1 MATEPFAAQ
10 TGEHSG
16 ENHMWALGLIIGT
29 LIGAVIAQG
38 AGAFVGAIAG
48 LAIGIVVGQQRK
60 GVRSRVET
68 LESQMLNLESRIN
81 ALDQRLPVARGSSP
95 APASTLAASA
105 SASAPAEPVSEAA
118 SPAPAAIV
126 PAAMP
131 AAALVSAS
139 SAELGASATEE
150 MVPIEATSTAA
161 VPVRLGGKPSA
172 AARAAEVP
180 PRMSPPGPPSPPS
193 PPPAWLAWVMGGNTL
208 ARIGILLL
216 FIGVGFL
223 LKYASEHV
231 HVSIELRLSA
241 VAAGA
246 IALLIVGWRLRVRRG
261 AYAMILQGG
270 AVGVLYLTVFAA
282 LKLYAVL
289 PPWATI
295 ILLLLIAAL
304 SGSLAIMQDAIAL
317 AVLGI
322 VGGFLAPIL
331 TSTNSGDHVLL
342 FSYYA
347 VLNAAV
353 FGMAWFKAWR
363 SLNLLGFAFTFIVG
377 TLWGVTRYRPEDFA
391 TTEPFLILFF
401 LFYVGI
407 AVLYALRRT
416 VEMKNPIDATLVF
429 GTPLIAAALQS
440 AMVRDMPFGMALSAL
455 AVSAIYLLLA
465 RVLYARQG
473 EGMRLLVESFMG
485 LGVIFATLAIPLALD
500 ARWTSASWALEG
512 AAMVWAGVRQRR
524 WQVRAFGILLQ
535 LGAGVAFGRGI
546 MLWAATGTIA
556 LVPLLNSHFVGATL
570 LGLAGLYSAWL
581 LWRERALVGPSEQ
594 FAPPLLF
601 AWGCAWWLAA
611 GWREI
616 DRWVPAEMQL
626 AALVVFLA
634 LSAVA
639 FAFAERRLSWPM
651 ARIPALALLPLLLLL
666 ALGTAATPR
675 GLMTHLFAHGGYLA
689 WPLAFLVVVALLWRF
704 DRAAPIA
711 GALKI
716 PIGLWHAGTLWL
728 LLLVTAHE
736 LAWAGRAVGDGNG
749 IWSLAPWGLLPALGL
764 LAVGHWAEGAFW
776 PMAAHRRAY
785 RLIAATP
792 LAVALALWTLR
803 ANLGGDGDPLPLNY
817 IPLFNPLDLTQALGF
832 VAAAIWLAALR
843 RFDDALLAKAQPA
856 AGIVFTA
863 LLFIWVNALV
873 LRTIHFWF
881 AVPYDFHS
889 LWHSMLVQA
898 TFSLLWS
905 VMALATML
913 LAHRERWRI
922 AWVAGAALLGAV
934 VVKLFLVDLGQAG
947 GVERIVSFIGVGL
960 LLLLI
965 GYLAPVPPRSSEV
978 TK

>member
-1 MATEPFAAQ
+1 
-10 TGEHSG
+10 
-16 ENHMWALGLIIGT
+16 
-29 LIGAVIAQG
+29 
-38 AGAFVGAIAG
+38 
-48 LAIGIVVGQQRK
+48 
-60 GVRSRVET
+60 
-68 LESQMLNLESRIN
+68 
-81 ALDQRLPVARGSSP
+81 
-95 APASTLAASA
+95 
-105 SASAPAEPVSEAA
+105 
-118 SPAPAAIV
+118 
-126 PAAMP
+126 
-131 AAALVSAS
+131 
-139 SAELGASATEE
+139 
-150 MVPIEATSTAA
+150 
-161 VPVRLGGKPSA
+161 
-172 AARAAEVP
+172 
-180 PRMSPPGPPSPPS
+180 MSPPGPPSPPS

-208 ARIGILLL
+208 ARIGVLLL

-231 HVSIELRLSA
+231 HVPVELRLSA

-317 AVLGI
+317 AVLAI

-416 VEMKNPIDATLVF
+416 VEVRSPVDATLVF

-455 AVSAIYLLLA
+455 AVSALYLILA
-465 RVLYARQG
+465 RVLYSRQG
-473 EGMRLLVESFMG
+473 EGLRLLVESFMG

-524 WQVRAFGILLQ
+524 WQLRAFGILLQ

-546 MLWAATGTIA
+546 MLWAETGTIPA
-556 LVPLLNSHFVGATL
+556 VPLLNSNFVGATL

-581 LWRERALVGPSEQ
+581 LWRERAVVGPSEQ
-594 FAPPLLF
+594 IAPPLLF

-616 DRWVPAEMQL
+616 DRWIPAEMQL
-626 AALVVFLA
+626 AALVAFLA

-651 ARIPALALLPLLLLL
+651 ARIPALALLPLLLAL
-666 ALGTAATPR
+666 ALGTAATSR
-675 GLMTHLFAHGGYLA
+675 GLLTHLFANGGYLA
-689 WPLAFLVVVALLWRF
+689 WPLALIVVIALLRRF

-711 GALKI
+711 GALNV

-728 LLLVTAHE
+728 LLLVAAHE
-736 LAWAGRAVGDGNG
+736 LAWSGRAVGDGNG
-749 IWSLAPWGLLPALGL
+749 IWTLAPWGLLPALGL
-764 LAVGHWAEGAFW
+764 LAVGRWAEASFW
-776 PMAAHRRAY
+776 PIAVHRRAY
-785 RLIAATP
+785 LLIAATP
-792 LAVALALWTLR
+792 LAVALALWALR
-803 ANLGGDGDPLPLNY
+803 ANFGGDGDPLPLPY

-832 VAAAIWLAALR
+832 TAAVLWLAALR
-843 RFDDALLAKAQPA
+843 RFDDALLPKAQPV
-856 AGIVFTA
+856 AGVALTA

-881 AVPYDFHS
+881 DVPYDFQS

-905 VMALATML
+905 IMALATML
-913 LAHRERWRI
+913 LAHRGRWRI

-965 GYLAPVPPRSSEV
+965 GYLAPVPPRISEEA
-978 TK
+978 K

>member
-1 MATEPFAAQ
+1 
-10 TGEHSG
+10 
-16 ENHMWALGLIIGT
+16 MWALGLIVGT
-29 LIGAVIAQG
+29 LIGAIVAQG
-38 AGAFVGAIAG
+38 GGALVGAILGVA
-48 LAIGIVVGQQRK
+48 AGIVVGRQRK
-60 GVRSRVET
+60 GLKSRIET

-81 ALDQRLPVARGSSP
+81 ALDERSAVARSVSTAAGGTA
-95 APASTLAASA
+95 APSE
-105 SASAPAEPVSEAA
+105 SASAPVDAYTEAPL
-118 SPAPAAIV
+118 PARVDTV
-126 PAAMP
+126 PEAMP
-131 AAALVSAS
+131 AAAFVSARS
-139 SAELGASATEE
+139 TDSDLDAPDEAVPAEALSASAL
-150 MVPIEATSTAA
+150 
-161 VPVRLGGKPSA
+161 PVRRGGRPVAAMRPAEGAEDMRPPAPPSA
-172 AARAAEVP
+172 
-180 PRMSPPGPPSPPS
+180 
-193 PPPAWLAWVMGGNTL
+193 PPPAWLVWIMGGNTL
-208 ARIGILLL
+208 ARIGVLLL

-231 HVSIELRLSA
+231 HVPIELRLSA

-246 IALLIVGWRLRVRRG
+246 IALLVVGWRLRVRRG

-304 SGSLAIMQDAIAL
+304 SSSLAVLQDAIAL
-317 AVLGI
+317 AVVGI

-331 TSTNSGDHVLL
+331 TSTQSGDHVVL

-347 VLNAAV
+347 LLNAAI

-363 SLNLLGFAFTFIVG
+363 SLNLLGFVFTFVIG

-416 VEMKNPIDATLVF
+416 VEVRNPVDATLVF

-440 AMVRDMPFGMALSAL
+440 AMVRDMPFGMALSAVV
-455 AVSAIYLLLA
+455 VSAIYLLLA
-465 RVLYARQG
+465 RALYSRQG
-473 EGMRLLVESFMG
+473 EGMRLLVESFLG

-512 AAMVWAGVRQRR
+512 AAMLWAGVRQRR
-524 WQVRAFGILLQ
+524 WQVRAFGILLE

-546 MLWAATGTIA
+546 VLWASTGTVA
-556 LVPLLNSHFVGATL
+556 LVPLLNSNFVGATL

-581 LWRERALVGPSEQ
+581 LWRERSVVSASEK

-626 AALVVFLA
+626 AALVAFLA
-634 LSAVA
+634 LSAAA

-651 ARIPALALLPLLLLL
+651 ARIPALALLPLLLAL
-666 ALGTAATPR
+666 AMGTAATPR
-675 GLMTHLFAHGGYLA
+675 GLMTHLLANGGYLA
-689 WPLAFLVVVALLWRF
+689 WPLALIVVVALLRQF

-711 GALKI
+711 GALTV
-716 PIGLWHAGTLWL
+716 PIGWWHAGTLWL
-728 LLLVTAHE
+728 LLLIAAHE
-736 LAWAGRAVGDGNG
+736 LAWAARTVGDGGG
-749 IWSLAPWGLLPALGL
+749 IWTLAPWGLLPALGL
-764 LAVGHWAEGAFW
+764 LAVSRWGEDSFW
-776 PMAAHRRAY
+776 PFAAHRQAY
-785 RLIAATP
+785 LLIAAPP
-792 LAVALALWTLR
+792 LAVALALWTLK
-803 ANLGGDGDPLPLNY
+803 ANLGGDGDPLPLPY
-817 IPLFNPLDLTQALGF
+817 LPLLNPLDLTQALAF
-832 VAAAIWLAALR
+832 VAIAIWLAALR
-843 RFDDALLAKAQPA
+843 GSDEALLAKAQPA
-856 AGIVFTA
+856 VGIALTA

-881 AVPYDFHS
+881 DVPYDFYS

-905 VMALATML
+905 IMALATML
-913 LAHRERWRI
+913 LAHRQRWRV

-934 VVKLFLVDLGQAG
+934 VVKLLLVDLGQAG

-965 GYLAPVPPRSSEV
+965 GYLAPVPPRTSEE

>member
-1 MATEPFAAQ
+1 
-10 TGEHSG
+10 
-16 ENHMWALGLIIGT
+16 
-29 LIGAVIAQG
+29 
-38 AGAFVGAIAG
+38 
-48 LAIGIVVGQQRK
+48 
-60 GVRSRVET
+60 
-68 LESQMLNLESRIN
+68 
-81 ALDQRLPVARGSSP
+81 
-95 APASTLAASA
+95 
-105 SASAPAEPVSEAA
+105 
-118 SPAPAAIV
+118 
-126 PAAMP
+126 
-131 AAALVSAS
+131 
-139 SAELGASATEE
+139 
-150 MVPIEATSTAA
+150 
-161 VPVRLGGKPSA
+161 
-172 AARAAEVP
+172 
-180 PRMSPPGPPSPPS
+180 
-193 PPPAWLAWVMGGNTL
+193 MGGNTL
-208 ARIGILLL
+208 ARIGVLLL

-231 HVSIELRLSA
+231 HVPIELRLSA

-331 TSTNSGDHVLL
+331 SSTHSGDHVLL

-416 VEMKNPIDATLVF
+416 VEVRSPVDATLVF

-440 AMVRDMPFGMALSAL
+440 AMVRDMPFGMTLSAL
-455 AVSAIYLLLA
+455 AVSALYLLLA
-465 RVLYARQG
+465 RVLYLRQG

-546 MLWAATGTIA
+546 VLWAETGTIA
-556 LVPLLNSHFVGATL
+556 AVPLLNSNFVGATL

-581 LWRERALVGPSEQ
+581 LWRERALVSPSEQ
-594 FAPPLLF
+594 FAPSLLF

-626 AALVVFLA
+626 AALVAFLA
-634 LSAVA
+634 LTAVA
-639 FAFAERRLSWPM
+639 FAFAERRLSWPT
-651 ARIPALALLPLLLLL
+651 ARIPALALLPLLLAL
-666 ALGTAATPR
+666 AIGTAATSR
-675 GLMTHLFAHGGYLA
+675 GLLTHLFANGGYLA
-689 WPLAFLVVVALLWRF
+689 WPLAFIVVVELLRRF

-711 GALKI
+711 GALNV

-728 LLLVTAHE
+728 LLLIAAHE
-736 LAWAGRAVGDGNG
+736 LAWSGRAIGDGNG
-749 IWSLAPWGLLPALGL
+749 IWMLAPWGLLPTLGL
-764 LAVGHWAEGAFW
+764 LAIGRWAEASFW
-776 PMAAHRRAY
+776 PIAAHRRAY
-785 RLIAATP
+785 ILIAATP

-803 ANLGGDGDPLPLNY
+803 ANFGGDGDPLPLTY

-832 VAAAIWLAALR
+832 VATAIWLAALW
-843 RFDDALLAKAQPA
+843 RFDDALLPKAQPA
-856 AGIVFTA
+856 AGIALTA

-881 AVPYDFHS
+881 DVPYDFQS

-905 VMALATML
+905 IMALATML
-913 LAHRERWRI
+913 LAHRERWRS

-965 GYLAPVPPRSSEV
+965 GYLAPVPPRISEEA
-978 TK
+978 K

>member
-1 MATEPFAAQ
+1 
-10 TGEHSG
+10 
-16 ENHMWALGLIIGT
+16 MWALGLIVGMLMGAFVAQGGGA
-29 LIGAVIAQG
+29 LIGAI
-38 AGAFVGAIAG
+38 VGVAV
-48 LAIGIVVGQQRK
+48 GIVVGQQRK
-60 GVRSRVET
+60 GVKSRIET
-68 LESQMLNLESRIN
+68 LEAQVLKLESRIN
-81 ALDQRLPVARGSSP
+81 AFDERSAVARPVSTATGSTAG
-95 APASTLAASA
+95 APA
-105 SASAPAEPVSEAA
+105 SASAPAEAFTEAP
-118 SPAPAAIV
+118 SPAQVGTIPG
-126 PAAMP
+126 AMP
-131 AAALVSAS
+131 AAAFVSARS
-139 SAELGASATEE
+139 TELEVNAPDE
-150 MVPIEATSTAA
+150 A
-161 VPVRLGGKPSA
+161 VPAEALSTSALPVRQGGRPV
-172 AARAAEVP
+172 ARADEPPRRVP
-180 PRMSPPGPPSPPS
+180 PPAPPSPPS
-193 PPPAWLAWVMGGNTL
+193 PPPAWLAWIMGGNTL
-208 ARIGILLL
+208 ARIGVLLL

-231 HVSIELRLSA
+231 HVPIELRLSA

-304 SGSLAIMQDAIAL
+304 SSSLAVLQDAIAL

-331 TSTNSGDHVLL
+331 TSTQSGDHVVL

-347 VLNAAV
+347 LLNAAI

-363 SLNLLGFAFTFIVG
+363 SLNLLGFVFTFVIG
-377 TLWGVTRYRPEDFA
+377 TLWGVTRYRPEDFS

-416 VEMKNPIDATLVF
+416 VEVRNPVDATLVF

-440 AMVRDMPFGMALSAL
+440 AMVRDMPFGMALSAV

-465 RVLYARQG
+465 RALYSRQG
-473 EGMRLLVESFMG
+473 EGMRLLVESFLG

-512 AAMVWAGVRQRR
+512 AAMLWAGVRQRR

-546 MLWAATGTIA
+546 VIWASTGTIA
-556 LVPLLNSHFVGATL
+556 LIPLLNSNFVGATL

-581 LWRERALVGPSEQ
+581 LWRERAVVSASEK

-626 AALVVFLA
+626 AALVAFLA
-634 LSAVA
+634 LSAAA

-651 ARIPALALLPLLLLL
+651 ARIPTLALLPLLLVL
-666 ALGTAATPR
+666 AMGTVATPR
-675 GLMTHLFAHGGYLA
+675 GLMTHLFDNGGYLA
-689 WPLAFLVVVALLWRF
+689 WPLALMVVVVLLRRF
-704 DRAAPIA
+704 DRASPIA
-711 GALKI
+711 GALNV
-716 PIGLWHAGTLWL
+716 PIGWWHAGTLWL
-728 LLLVTAHE
+728 LLLIAAHE
-736 LAWAGRAVGDGNG
+736 LAWAGRTVGDGSG
-749 IWSLAPWGLLPALGL
+749 IWTLAPWGLLPALGL
-764 LAVGHWAEGAFW
+764 LAVSRWGEDSFW
-776 PMAAHRRAY
+776 PFSAHRPAY
-785 RLIAATP
+785 LLIAATP
-792 LAVALALWTLR
+792 LAVGLALWTLK
-803 ANLGGDGDPLPLNY
+803 ANLGGDGDPLPLPY
-817 IPLFNPLDLTQALGF
+817 LPLLNPLDLTQALAF
-832 VAAAIWLAALR
+832 VAIAIWLAALKGS
-843 RFDDALLAKAQPA
+843 DEALLAKAQPA
-856 AGIVFTA
+856 AGIALTA
-863 LLFIWVNALV
+863 LLFVWVNALV

-881 AVPYDFHS
+881 DVPYDFHS

-905 VMALATML
+905 IMALATML
-913 LAHRERWRI
+913 LAHRERWRV
-922 AWVAGAALLGAV
+922 AWVAGAVLLGAV

-965 GYLAPVPPRSSEV
+965 GYLAPVPPRTSEE

>member
-1 MATEPFAAQ
+1 
-10 TGEHSG
+10 
-16 ENHMWALGLIIGT
+16 MWALGLIVGT
-29 LIGAVIAQG
+29 LVGAVVAQG
-38 AGAFVGAIAG
+38 AGAFVGAIIGVVAG
-48 LAIGIVVGQQRK
+48 IIISSQRK
-60 GVRSRVET
+60 GIKHRIDS
-68 LESQMLNLESRIN
+68 LESQMLNLEARIR
-81 ALDQRLPVARGSSP
+81 ALDEHSAASARTS
-95 APASTLAASA
+95 AASA
-105 SASAPAEPVSEAA
+105 SASAAAGPVFEAP
-118 SPAPAAIV
+118 SPAQAEV
-126 PAAMP
+126 VTGAMP
-131 AAALVSAS
+131 AAAFVSTQS
-139 SAELGASATEE
+139 TELGPNAADDVVPTQAFAAATLPVRQGGHSVASPRA
-150 MVPIEATSTAA
+150 AA
-161 VPVRLGGKPSA
+161 VPSG
-172 AARAAEVP
+172 
-180 PRMSPPGPPSPPS
+180 MSPPGQPSPSS

-208 ARIGILLL
+208 ARIGVLLL

-231 HVSIELRLSA
+231 HVPIELRLSA

-261 AYAMILQGG
+261 AYAMIVQGG

-304 SGSLAIMQDAIAL
+304 SGSLAIMQDALAL

-416 VEMKNPIDATLVF
+416 VEVRSPVDATLVF

-440 AMVRDMPFGMALSAL
+440 AMVRDMPFGMALSAV
-455 AVSAIYLLLA
+455 AVSALYLILA
-465 RVLYARQG
+465 RALYSRQG

-512 AAMVWAGVRQRR
+512 AAMVWAGIRQRR
-524 WQVRAFGILLQ
+524 WQLRAFGILLQ
-535 LGAGVAFGRGI
+535 LGAGMAFGRGI
-546 MLWAATGTIA
+546 MLWAETGTISA
-556 LVPLLNSHFVGATL
+556 VPLLNSNFVGATL

-581 LWRERALVGPSEQ
+581 LWRERAVVSPSEQ
-594 FAPPLLF
+594 IAPPLLF
-601 AWGCAWWLAA
+601 AWGCVWWLAA

-616 DRWVPAEMQL
+616 ARWVPAEMQL
-626 AALVVFLA
+626 AALVAFLA

-651 ARIPALALLPLLLLL
+651 ARIPALALLPLLLAL
-666 ALGTAATPR
+666 ALGTAVTSR
-675 GLMTHLFAHGGYLA
+675 GLLKHLFANGGYLA
-689 WPLAFLVVVALLWRF
+689 WPLALIVVIALLRRF
-704 DRAAPIA
+704 DRAAPIPS
-711 GALKI
+711 ALNV
-716 PIGLWHAGTLWL
+716 PIGLWHAGSLWL
-728 LLLVTAHE
+728 LLLIAAHE
-736 LAWAGRAVGDGNG
+736 LAWSGRAVGDGNG
-749 IWSLAPWGLLPALGL
+749 IWMLAPWGLLPALGL
-764 LAVGHWAEGAFW
+764 LALGRWAEASFW
-776 PMAAHRRAY
+776 PIAAHRRAY
-785 RLIAATP
+785 LLIAATP

-803 ANLGGDGDPLPLNY
+803 ANFGGDGDPLPLPY
-817 IPLFNPLDLTQALGF
+817 LPLFNPLDLTQALGF

-843 RFDDALLAKAQPA
+843 RFDDALLRKAQPV
-856 AGIVFTA
+856 AGIALTA

-881 AVPYDFHS
+881 DVPYDFQP

-905 VMALATML
+905 IMALATML

-965 GYLAPVPPRSSEV
+965 GYLAPVPPRISEEA
-978 TK
+978 K

>member
-1 MATEPFAAQ
+1 
-10 TGEHSG
+10 
-16 ENHMWALGLIIGT
+16 MWALGLIVGT

-38 AGAFVGAIAG
+38 AGAFVGAIVG
-48 LAIGIVVGQQRK
+48 LAIGVVVGQQRK
-60 GVRSRVET
+60 GVKSRVEM
-68 LESQMLNLESRIN
+68 LESQMLKLESRIN
-81 ALDQRLPVARGSSP
+81 ALDERSAVTRGISAAAAGTP
-95 APASTLAASA
+95 AASA
-105 SASAPAEPVSEAA
+105 TASAPAKTVSEAP
-118 SPAPAAIV
+118 SPTHVDILPGATLAAPFRA
-126 PAAMP
+126 
-131 AAALVSAS
+131 AS
-139 SAELGASATEE
+139 STELGASAGDEI
-150 MVPIEATSTAA
+150 VPAAATSAAA
-161 VPVRLGGKPSA
+161 VPVRLGGRPVA
-172 AARAAEVP
+172 AARADQAPLNVP
-180 PRMSPPGPPSPPS
+180 PPAPPTPLAPL
-193 PPPAWLAWVMGGNTL
+193 PAWLAWVMGGNTL
-208 ARIGILLL
+208 ARIGVLLL

-231 HVSIELRLSA
+231 HVPIELRLSA

-246 IALLIVGWRLRVRRG
+246 IALLVVGWRLRVRRG

-304 SGSLAIMQDAIAL
+304 SSSLAVLQDAIAL
-317 AVLGI
+317 AVVGI

-331 TSTNSGDHVLL
+331 TSTQSGDHVVL

-347 VLNAAV
+347 LLNAAI

-363 SLNLLGFAFTFIVG
+363 SLNLLGFVFTFVIG

-416 VEMKNPIDATLVF
+416 VEVRNPVDATLVF

-440 AMVRDMPFGMALSAL
+440 ALVRDMPFGTALSAL

-465 RVLYARQG
+465 RALYYRQG
-473 EGMRLLVESFMG
+473 EGMRLLVESFLG

-512 AAMVWAGVRQRR
+512 AAMLWAGVRQRR

-535 LGAGVAFGRGI
+535 LGAGVAFGLG
-546 MLWAATGTIA
+546 MVLWASTGTVA
-556 LVPLLNSHFVGATL
+556 LVPLLNSNFVGATL

-581 LWRERALVGPSEQ
+581 LWRERSVVSASEK
-594 FAPPLLF
+594 FASPLLF

-611 GWREI
+611 GCREI
-616 DRWVPAEMQL
+616 DRWVPAETQL
-626 AALVVFLA
+626 AAVVAFLA
-634 LSAVA
+634 LSAAA

-651 ARIPALALLPLLLLL
+651 ARIPALALLPLLLAL
-666 ALGTAATPR
+666 AMGTAATPR
-675 GLMTHLFAHGGYLA
+675 GLMTHLLANGGYLA
-689 WPLAFLVVVALLWRF
+689 WPLALIVVVALLRQF
-704 DRAAPIA
+704 DRAAPIE
-711 GALKI
+711 GALKV
-716 PIGLWHAGTLWL
+716 PMGWWHAGTLWL
-728 LLLVTAHE
+728 LLLIAAHE
-736 LAWAGRAVGDGNG
+736 LAWAGRTVGDGSG
-749 IWSLAPWGLLPALGL
+749 IWTLAPWGLLPALGL
-764 LAVGHWAEGAFW
+764 LAVSRWGEDSFW
-776 PMAAHRRAY
+776 PFAAPRRAY
-785 RLIAATP
+785 LLIAATP
-792 LAVALALWTLR
+792 LALALALWTLK
-803 ANLGGDGDPLPLNY
+803 ANLGGDGDPLPLPY
-817 IPLFNPLDLTQALGF
+817 LPLFNPLDLTQALAF
-832 VAAAIWLAALR
+832 VAVAIWLAALR
-843 RFDDALLAKAQPA
+843 RFDDALLAKVQPA
-856 AGIVFTA
+856 AGIAATA

-881 AVPYDFHS
+881 DVPYDFHS

-898 TFSLLWS
+898 SFSLLWS
-905 VMALATML
+905 IIALATML
-913 LAHRERWRI
+913 FAHRERWRI

-965 GYLAPVPPRSSEV
+965 GYLAPVPPRTSEE

>member
-1 MATEPFAAQ
+1 
-10 TGEHSG
+10 
-16 ENHMWALGLIIGT
+16 MWALGLLGLIFGA
-29 LIGAVIAQG
+29 LIGAVVAQAEG
-38 AGAFVGAIAG
+38 ALIGAMVGVAV
-48 LAIGIVVGQQRK
+48 GIVVGQQRQ
-60 GVRSRVET
+60 GVKSRIET
-68 LESQMLNLESRIN
+68 LESQMLNLETRIN
-81 ALDQRLPVARGSSP
+81 ALDGRSSL
-95 APASTLAASA
+95 ASSVSTAADGTASASA
-105 SASAPAEPVSEAA
+105 SASAPATAFTEGP
-118 SPAPAAIV
+118 SPAQVDTIPGAIAAATNVSARSTDSDVNAPDEAV
-126 PAAMP
+126 PAE
-131 AAALVSAS
+131 ALSAS
-139 SAELGASATEE
+139 AL
-150 MVPIEATSTAA
+150 
-161 VPVRLGGKPSA
+161 PVRLGGRPVA
-172 AARAAEVP
+172 ATRPAEPARGVP
-180 PRMSPPGPPSPPS
+180 PAAPPS
-193 PPPAWLAWVMGGNTL
+193 PPPAWLAWIMGGNTL
-208 ARIGILLL
+208 ARIGVLLL

-231 HVSIELRLSA
+231 HVPIELRLSA

-246 IALLIVGWRLRVRRG
+246 IALLVVGWRLRVRRG

-304 SGSLAIMQDAIAL
+304 SSSLAVLQDAIAL
-317 AVLGI
+317 AVVGI

-331 TSTNSGDHVLL
+331 TSTHSGDHVVL

-347 VLNAAV
+347 LLNAAI

-363 SLNLLGFAFTFIVG
+363 SLNLLGFVFTFVIG

-416 VEMKNPIDATLVF
+416 VEVRNPVDATLVF

-440 AMVRDMPFGMALSAL
+440 AMVRDMPFGMALSAV

-465 RVLYARQG
+465 RALYSRQG
-473 EGMRLLVESFMG
+473 EGMRLLVESFLG

-512 AAMVWAGVRQRR
+512 AAMLWAGVRQRR

-546 MLWAATGTIA
+546 VLWASTGTIA
-556 LVPLLNSHFVGATL
+556 LVPLLNSNFVGATL

-581 LWRERALVGPSEQ
+581 LWRERAVVSAPEK

-626 AALVVFLA
+626 AALVAFLA
-634 LSAVA
+634 LSAAV

-651 ARIPALALLPLLLLL
+651 ARIPALALLPLLLAL
-666 ALGTAATPR
+666 AMGTAATPR
-675 GLMTHLFAHGGYLA
+675 GLMTHLFANGGYLA
-689 WPLAFLVVVALLWRF
+689 WPLALVVIVALLRRF

-711 GALKI
+711 GAFNV
-716 PIGLWHAGTLWL
+716 PIGWWHAGTLWL
-728 LLLVTAHE
+728 LLLIAAHE
-736 LAWAGRAVGDGNG
+736 LAWAGRTVGGGNG
-749 IWSLAPWGLLPALGL
+749 IWTLAPWGLLPALGL
-764 LAVGHWAEGAFW
+764 LAVSRWGEDSFW
-776 PMAAHRRAY
+776 PFAAHRPAY
-785 RLIAATP
+785 LLIAATP
-792 LAVALALWTLR
+792 LAVVLALWTLK
-803 ANLGGDGDPLPLNY
+803 ANLGGDGDPLPLPY
-817 IPLFNPLDLTQALGF
+817 LPLLNPLDLTQALAF
-832 VAAAIWLAALR
+832 VAIAIWLTALR
-843 RFDDALLAKAQPA
+843 RFDEALLAQAQLA
-856 AGIVFTA
+856 AGIALTA

-881 AVPYDFHS
+881 DVPYDFYS
-889 LWHSMLVQA
+889 LWHSILVQA

-905 VMALATML
+905 IMALATML
-913 LAHRERWRI
+913 LAHRRRWRV
-922 AWVAGAALLGAV
+922 AWVAGAVLLGAV

-965 GYLAPVPPRSSEV
+965 GYLAPVPPRTSEE

>member
-1 MATEPFAAQ
+1 
-10 TGEHSG
+10 
-16 ENHMWALGLIIGT
+16 MWALGLLGLIFGA
-29 LIGAVIAQG
+29 LIGAVVAQAEG
-38 AGAFVGAIAG
+38 ALIGAMVGVAV
-48 LAIGIVVGQQRK
+48 GIVVGQQRQ
-60 GVRSRVET
+60 GVKSRIET
-68 LESQMLNLESRIN
+68 LESQMLNLETRIN
-81 ALDQRLPVARGSSP
+81 ALDGRSSL
-95 APASTLAASA
+95 ASSVSTAADGTASASA
-105 SASAPAEPVSEAA
+105 SASAPATAFTEGP
-118 SPAPAAIV
+118 SPAQVDTIPGAIAAATNVSARSTDSDVNAPDEAV
-126 PAAMP
+126 PAE
-131 AAALVSAS
+131 ALSAS
-139 SAELGASATEE
+139 AL
-150 MVPIEATSTAA
+150 
-161 VPVRLGGKPSA
+161 PVRLGGRPVA
-172 AARAAEVP
+172 ATRPAEPARGVP
-180 PRMSPPGPPSPPS
+180 PAAPPS
-193 PPPAWLAWVMGGNTL
+193 PPPAWLAWIMGGNTL
-208 ARIGILLL
+208 ARIGVLLL

-231 HVSIELRLSA
+231 HVPIELRLSA

-246 IALLIVGWRLRVRRG
+246 IALLVVGWRLRVRRG

-282 LKLYAVL
+282 LRLYAVL

-304 SGSLAIMQDAIAL
+304 SSSLAVLQDAIAL
-317 AVLGI
+317 AVVGI

-331 TSTNSGDHVLL
+331 TSTHSGDHVVL

-347 VLNAAV
+347 LLNAAI

-363 SLNLLGFAFTFIVG
+363 SLNLLGFVFTFIIG

-416 VEMKNPIDATLVF
+416 VEVRNPVDATLVF

-440 AMVRDMPFGMALSAL
+440 AMVRDMPFGMALSAV

-465 RVLYARQG
+465 RALYSRQG
-473 EGMRLLVESFMG
+473 EGMRLLVESFLG

-512 AAMVWAGVRQRR
+512 AAMLWAGVRQRR

-546 MLWAATGTIA
+546 VLWASTGTIA
-556 LVPLLNSHFVGATL
+556 LVPLLNSNFVGATL

-581 LWRERALVGPSEQ
+581 LWRERAVVSAPEK

-626 AALVVFLA
+626 AALVAFLA
-634 LSAVA
+634 LSAAV

-651 ARIPALALLPLLLLL
+651 ARIPALALLPLLLAL
-666 ALGTAATPR
+666 AMGTAATPR
-675 GLMTHLFAHGGYLA
+675 GLMTHLFANGGYLA
-689 WPLAFLVVVALLWRF
+689 WPLALVVIVALLRRF

-711 GALKI
+711 GAFNV
-716 PIGLWHAGTLWL
+716 PIGWWHAGTLWL
-728 LLLVTAHE
+728 LLLIAAHE
-736 LAWAGRAVGDGNG
+736 LAWAGRTVGGGNG
-749 IWSLAPWGLLPALGL
+749 IWTLAPWGLLPALGL
-764 LAVGHWAEGAFW
+764 LAVSRWGEDSFW
-776 PMAAHRRAY
+776 PFAAHRPAY
-785 RLIAATP
+785 LLIAATP
-792 LAVALALWTLR
+792 LAVVLALWTLK
-803 ANLGGDGDPLPLNY
+803 ANLGGDGDPLPLPY
-817 IPLFNPLDLTQALGF
+817 LPLLNPLDLTQALAF
-832 VAAAIWLAALR
+832 VAIAIWLTALR
-843 RFDDALLAKAQPA
+843 RFDEALLAQAQLA
-856 AGIVFTA
+856 AGIALTA

-881 AVPYDFHS
+881 DVPYDFYS
-889 LWHSMLVQA
+889 LWHSILVQA

-905 VMALATML
+905 IMALATML
-913 LAHRERWRI
+913 LAHRRRWRV
-922 AWVAGAALLGAV
+922 AWVAGAVLLGAV

-965 GYLAPVPPRSSEV
+965 GYLAPVPPRTSEE

>member
-1 MATEPFAAQ
+1 MEPFAAQ
-10 TGEHSG
+10 TAEHTG
-16 ENHMWALGLIIGT
+16 RTTMWALGLIVGT
-29 LIGAVIAQG
+29 LVGAIVAQG
-38 AGAFVGAIAG
+38 AGAFVGAIIGVVAG
-48 LAIGIVVGQQRK
+48 IIVGSQRK
-60 GVRSRVET
+60 GIKRRIDA
-68 LESQMLNLESRIN
+68 LESQMLNLEARIR
-81 ALDQRLPVARGSSP
+81 AVDERSAVARGISA
-95 APASTLAASA
+95 APAATSTASA
-105 SASAPAEPVSEAA
+105 SASAAAGAVSEAP
-118 SPAPAAIV
+118 SPAHAEVVA
-126 PAAMP
+126 AAMP
-131 AAALVSAS
+131 AAAFVSTRSTQSGPNAVDDVVPTQ
-139 SAELGASATEE
+139 ALAAATL
-150 MVPIEATSTAA
+150 
-161 VPVRLGGKPSA
+161 PVRQGGHSA
-172 AARAAEVP
+172 AAPRAAEVP
-180 PRMSPPGPPSPPS
+180 PGMSPPGPPSPPS
-193 PPPAWLAWVMGGNTL
+193 PPPAWLARIMGGNTL
-208 ARIGILLL
+208 ARIGVLLL

-231 HVSIELRLSA
+231 HVPIELRLSA

-331 TSTNSGDHVLL
+331 TSTHSGDHVLL

-416 VEMKNPIDATLVF
+416 VEVRSPVDATLVF

-440 AMVRDMPFGMALSAL
+440 ALVRDMPFGMALSAL
-455 AVSAIYLLLA
+455 AVSAVYLLLA
-465 RVLYARQG
+465 RALYSRQG

-546 MLWAATGTIA
+546 MLWAETGTIPA
-556 LVPLLNSHFVGATL
+556 VPLLNSNFVGATL
-570 LGLAGLYSAWL
+570 LGLAGLYSTWL
-581 LWRERALVGPSEQ
+581 LWREHALVGPSEQ
-594 FAPPLLF
+594 IAPPLLF

-626 AALVVFLA
+626 AALVAFLA

-639 FAFAERRLSWPM
+639 FAFAERRLSWPV
-651 ARIPALALLPLLLLL
+651 ARIPALALLPLLLAL
-666 ALGTAATPR
+666 ALGTAATSR
-675 GLMTHLFAHGGYLA
+675 GLLTHLFANGGYLA
-689 WPLAFLVVVALLWRF
+689 WPLALIVVIALLRRF

-711 GALKI
+711 GALNV

-728 LLLVTAHE
+728 LLLIAAHE
-736 LAWAGRAVGDGNG
+736 LSWSGRAIGDGNG
-749 IWSLAPWGLLPALGL
+749 IWMLAPWGLLPALGL
-764 LAVGHWAEGAFW
+764 LALGRCAEGSFW
-776 PMAAHRRAY
+776 PIAAHRRAY
-785 RLIAATP
+785 LLIAATP

-803 ANLGGDGDPLPLNY
+803 ANFGGDGDPLPLPY

-843 RFDDALLAKAQPA
+843 RFDHALLPKAQPV
-856 AGIVFTA
+856 AGIALTV

-881 AVPYDFHS
+881 DVPYDFQS

-905 VMALATML
+905 IMALATML

-965 GYLAPVPPRSSEV
+965 GYLAPVPPRISEEA
-978 TK
+978 K